1 MEQAASPQ
9 PGPACRNCDGS
20 GCHRCQTKK
29 KCATCR
35 NSLRVGLFGEGES
48 ICHTCQQ
55 RKKYKKSALNDA
67 VQEISLPTSEEDV
80 GLDEYMTANA
90 DEINKVVGEAVEK
103 HRLEP
108 G

>member
-1 MEQAASPQ
+1 
-9 PGPACRNCDGS
+9 
-20 GCHRCQTKK
+20 
-29 KCATCR
+29 
-35 NSLRVGLFGEGES
+35 
-48 ICHTCQQ
+48 
-55 RKKYKKSALNDA
+55 LNDA